1 MIGMSSV
8 FGLLG
13 MANLVW
19 HSREVK
25 EAEIKAI
32 ATDYEEAAERLLEER
47 DAKLR
52 AAISAG
58 WKQADIVRVTGYS
71 RETIRQALNP
81 EIRAQLRERRAAKR
95 PVGGEETNR

>member
-1 MIGMSSV
+1 MSSM
-8 FGLLG
+8 FGLLD
-13 MANLVW
+13 MANQEW
-19 HSREVK
+19 HSGEMK

-52 AAISAG
+52 TAIDNG
-58 WKQADIVRVTGYS
+58 WKQADLVRITGYS

-81 EIRAQLRERRAAKR
+81 EIRAQLRARRAAKR
-95 PVGGEETNR
+95 PVGSEETTT

>member
-1 MIGMSSV
+1 M

-25 EAEIKAI
+25 EAEIKTI
-32 ATDYEEAAERLLEER
+32 ATDYEDATERLLEER

-52 AAISAG
+52 QAIDDG
-58 WKQADIVRVTGYS
+58 WKQADLVRITGYS
-71 RETIRQALNP
+71 RETIRQALHP
-81 EIRAQLRERRAAKR
+81 EIRAQLRARRAAKR
-95 PVGGEETNR
+95 PAPE

>member
-1 MIGMSSV
+1 
-8 FGLLG
+8 

-19 HSREVK
+19 HSGEVK

-58 WKQADIVRVTGYS
+58 WKQADVVRITGYS
-71 RETIRQALNP
+71 REAIRQALNP
-81 EIRAQLRERRAAKR
+81 EIRAQLRARRAAKR